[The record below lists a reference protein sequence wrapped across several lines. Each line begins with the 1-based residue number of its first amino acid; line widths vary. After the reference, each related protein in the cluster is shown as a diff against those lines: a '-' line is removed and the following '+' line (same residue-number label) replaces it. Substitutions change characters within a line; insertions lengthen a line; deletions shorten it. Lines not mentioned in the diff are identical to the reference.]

1 VPRTRGAPR
10 DCIAPLWRLGLGVGS
25 DFERSFMV
33 LPREIELRVF
43 FESTYDVLV
52 ENRIYEKKFHSGK
65 KFGRCRIGIVW
76 WYYYFLCKI
85 IGNLTTII

>member
-1 VPRTRGAPR
+1 MPRTRGAPR

-25 DFERSFMV
+25 DFERGFMV

-43 FESTYDVLV
+43 FESTYDILV

-65 KFGRCRIGIVW
+65 KLGVAELVSCGGIITFFV
-76 WYYYFLCKI
+76 KHSSS
-85 IGNLTTII
+85 